1 MKFLIL
7 ILLVFLL
14 SCNPDFDHP
23 HYKRKSL
30 SGWHRKPV
38 SVFKQG
44 TYRNPVVKKE
54 ARQKLIRPT
63 NINLDKW

>member
-7 ILLVFLL
+7 ILLIFLL

-30 SGWHRKPV
+30 SGWKRKHI

-44 TYRNPVVKKE
+44 TYKNPTVKKE
-54 ARQKLIRPT
+54 ARRRLIKT
-63 NINLDKW
+63 TTINLDKW

>member
-7 ILLVFLL
+7 ILLTFLL

-44 TYRNPVVKKE
+44 TYRNPLVKKE
-54 ARQKLIRPT
+54 AKHKLIRPT